1 MKNDSLVIAL
11 SICVS
16 VGIHA
21 LLLPIVSA
29 SESLAH
35 SPTTKATHL
44 ETPKLDEPEIE
55 LGIDNSTTSTL
66 TWIGYDEYK
75 EQRARFSEVEQAEME
90 TNEPVSS
97 SAPVQ
102 EQVKQEPNPDKKTV
116 DQYLDSLH
124 NFPFSKSKNKP
135 EKQQEIEMSGQL
147 AQGQEEI
154 VLEEEVKPAVPVEP
168 TEPMEPA
175 EPHNNPSDRDSEA
188 TSVIQISPEQWK
200 LGKPLAAN
208 GIVLRPKRPSFTA
221 NQTVSNIAGNLGA
234 DLIINKHG
242 KPANVVIRMSTGS
255 FSIDRTIESSLY
267 RWRASGEKIDA
278 LVGDETIT
286 ITINILFR

>member
-11 SICVS
+11 SVGVS

-21 LLLPIVSA
+21 LLLPLVSA
-29 SESLAH
+29 SESLTH

-90 TNEPVSS
+90 ANEKVSS
-97 SAPVQ
+97 SAPIQ
-102 EQVKQEPNPDKKTV
+102 EQVRHEPKADKKTV
-116 DQYLDSLH
+116 HQYLDSIH

-135 EKQQEIEMSGQL
+135 EKQHEVEISEQL
-147 AQGQEEI
+147 AQGHEEI
-154 VLEEEVKPAVPVEP
+154 VPEEKVNPTVPAEP
-168 TEPMEPA
+168 TEPA
-175 EPHNNPSDRDSEA
+175 EPRNNPSDRDSEA

-234 DLIINKHG
+234 DLVINKDG
-242 KPANVVIRMSTGS
+242 KPANVVIRVSTGS

>member
-1 MKNDSLVIAL
+1 MKNDSLVITF
-11 SICVS
+11 SICIS

-21 LLLPIVSA
+21 LLLPMVSA

-44 ETPKLDEPEIE
+44 ETPKLEEPEIE

-66 TWIGYDEYK
+66 TWIGYDEYE

-90 TNEPVSS
+90 ANEQVSP

-102 EQVKQEPNPDKKTV
+102 EQVKQEPKPDKKTI
-116 DQYLDSLH
+116 DQYLDSIH
-124 NFPFSKSKNKP
+124 NLPFSKSKNEP
-135 EKQQEIEMSGQL
+135 EKQQETETAEQPTKVK
-147 AQGQEEI
+147 EEI
-154 VLEEEVKPAVPVEP
+154 VSEEKVKPTVPAEP
-168 TEPMEPA
+168 TEPKEPA

-188 TSVIQISPEQWK
+188 TSVIQITPDQWK

-242 KPANVVIRMSTGS
+242 KPTNVVIRVSTGS